1 MKKSSIWR
9 SVASLALAVLV
20 VSLGSVCSRAQQ
32 TLGSINGTV
41 FDSSGAAVAGAQV
54 TVTDE
59 SINVVRSATSQGD
72 GFFQIFNLPI
82 GVYKIKATHDGFDT
96 TQLTAVAVQEAR
108 ATTVQISLK
117 VGQVSTSVEVTATPL
132 LNATDTT
139 NGYTLDNAQIAAVP
153 TATGSFTQLAILS
166 PGTNAELL
174 SGLNTNSGLG
184 NQNIQANG
192 QRATSNTMQVN
203 GVDVTNIFNGM
214 TSSGLTSQRFN
225 FNIGAG
231 STSASSSAGAGPI
244 AGSSLEGASP
254 YGSVGNSLPSPA
266 PETIEELRV
275 NTSMYDAQQG
285 ATAGAQIDVNT
296 VSGTNRY
303 HGQVYG
309 TLANNDMNASPYFF
323 NQQYQ
328 LAQQGVGAFPASLV
342 NPYLNRWAAGGTI
355 GGPIKKDKLF
365 FFLSYQ
371 RMSSTDQATGISQ
384 MTVPSGL
391 TDDRSVA
398 GLDAA
403 ANSWAGKGSFTSAI
417 DPLSMALMN
426 AKLPDG
432 SYLIPSAQSSNPYT
446 FGVPNVTLI
455 GNAIMTSDQA
465 NGNVDWQL
473 NSKDRLSAKYY
484 YQSDPVTLPYDYS
497 QTGGFPVTQLNGS
510 QVAAIDNTININ
522 SHFSWEQRL
531 GLFRQSAYSKF
542 DQTLTNSG
550 GAENFGVGAGT
561 TTANGAVLA
570 STLPGLRLKSFASSQ
585 ADSPSVKVGPYSS
598 FADMGFYQSRLNPS
612 TNLILVLG
620 KHTIMAGG
628 GYSFTE
634 LNIENNRGGLA
645 QIQTGNFEQFLQ
657 GNTLAKPKAV
667 SSSNVLETLDPA
679 TGKNNADRYYRTNEI
694 DGYAQDKWQVRPN
707 LSITAG
713 VRYDYHGGMTEKYGN
728 MFNFEPSLYSVTS
741 STGGADYNATWTVNN
756 AGFIVA
762 GNNKQNPTS
771 GVSDST
777 LTGRQWGI
785 SPRVGFAWSPAR
797 DHGDFVVRGGA
808 GIYYDR
814 GEYFTYLSQPAG
826 SGYGGP
832 FGVTESAP
840 LATYVTGGGK
850 TLENPF
856 GSAFTSSSY
865 VKPSSDPTG
874 INTALQSVLNGM
886 GADDFGTA
894 NCSGYDS
901 EADYTACE
909 EFGTP
914 LNFGTYDRTNV
925 LPYTINFDL
934 DIQWQPSSTVAFD
947 LGYVGNRGRHAVVPI
962 PFNAPGIATANSP
975 IWGQTTSY
983 GFDVL
988 NQNNTDSYGDYYPIA
1003 GEYWNTLDGGNTDLR
1018 TPFIGFSPNASYYKT
1033 AGVSSYD
1040 ALQAHIDKK
1049 MSHHLMLGASY
1060 TWSHTLDEQSDLGLF
1075 FTGDNPNNLRNSWA
1089 SSDFDR
1095 TNVFSGYFVATLPN
1109 KATPHSGLAM
1119 LINDWQLNGT
1129 AVVQSG
1135 EPYSLYEF
1143 YGAVGSIYFG
1153 DFPTLMNPILGVKN
1167 PGNPKEAMTGNKG
1180 ASRGVGGAYVPTI
1193 DPTQIAINYITG
1205 DKAVALGIPQGGG
1218 PNNDPPDVFETDFAP
1233 PQRNIFRQDSQKQ
1246 VNLSIRKAFKFSERF
1261 GAEYQFNVF
1270 NVTNTTSL
1278 DVPSDQAQIRQN
1290 NACSSSAIEAGNNC
1304 FNPAADYVNYGQIA
1318 TSPKPADLESTRANL
1333 DQPPYSTGAGKGLQ
1347 IPTYIP
1353 TGTTNAA
1360 GAQLCLAENA
1370 IPGGCPNNAANFG
1383 SVYNTIGSNRM
1394 ITMGFHFT
1402 Y

>member
-1 MKKSSIWR
+1 
-9 SVASLALAVLV
+9 LALTLLVL
-20 VSLGSVCSRAQQ
+20 SLGTLCSRAQQ

-41 FDSSGAAVAGAQV
+41 FDSSGAAVPGAQV

-59 SINVVRSATSQGD
+59 SINVVRSATSQSD

-96 TQLTAVAVQEAR
+96 TQMAAVAVQEAR

-117 VGQVSTSVEVTATPL
+117 IGQVSTSVEVTATPL

-139 NGYTLDNAQIAAVP
+139 NGYTLDTAQIAAVP

-231 STSASSSAGAGPI
+231 STSGSSSAGAGSI
-244 AGSSLEGASP
+244 AGASLEGASP
-254 YGSVGNSLPSPA
+254 YGSVGNSLPSPP

-296 VSGTNRY
+296 ISGTNQF

-309 TLANNDMNASPYFF
+309 SLANNDMNAAPYFF

-328 LAQQGVGAFPASLV
+328 LARQGIGAFPQSLV
-342 NPYLNRWAAGGTI
+342 NPYLNRWTTGGAI

-365 FFLSYQ
+365 FFASFQ
-371 RMSSTDQATGISQ
+371 RMSSTDESTGLSQ

-391 TDDRSVA
+391 TDDRSVG

-403 ANSWAGKGSFTSAI
+403 ANSWKGSGSFTHAI
-417 DPLSMALMN
+417 DPIAMALMN

-432 SYLIPSAQSSNPYT
+432 SLLIPSAQSSNPYIY
-446 FGVPNVTLI
+446 GVPNVTLI
-455 GNAIMTSDQA
+455 GDSVMTSDQA
-465 NGNVDWQL
+465 NGNVDWQV
-473 NSKDRLSAKYY
+473 NGKDRLSAKYY
-484 YQSDPVTLPYDYS
+484 YQSDPVTLPYDFS
-497 QTGGFPVTQLNGS
+497 QTGGFPVSQLNGS
-510 QVAAIDNTININ
+510 QVAALDNTININ
-522 SHFSWEQRL
+522 PHFSWEQRL

-550 GAENFGVGAGT
+550 GPANFGIASDTVT
-561 TTANGAVLA
+561 SNGAILGDR
-570 STLPGLRLKSFASSQ
+570 LPGLLLKEFASSQ
-585 ADSPSVKVGPYSS
+585 LDSPGLKVGPYSS
-598 FADMGFYQSRLNPS
+598 FANMGFYQSRLNPS
-612 TNLILVLG
+612 TNVILVAG

-628 GYSFTE
+628 GYSFTD
-634 LNIENNRGGLA
+634 LNIDNYRGGLA
-645 QIQTGNFEQFLQ
+645 QVETSSFENFLE
-657 GNTLAKPKAV
+657 GKVK
-667 SSSNVLETLDPA
+667 SSNVLETIDPSSHR
-679 TGKNNADRYYRTNEI
+679 NNANRYYRTQEL
-694 DGYAQDKWQVRPN
+694 DGYVQDKWQMRSN

-728 MFNFEPSLYSVTS
+728 MFNFDPSLYSVTS
-741 STGGADYNATWTVNN
+741 STGGATPNAMWTVNN

-762 GNNKQNPTS
+762 GNNKYNPTS

-785 SPRVGFAWSPAR
+785 SPRVGFAWSPSR

-808 GIYYDR
+808 GVYFDR
-814 GEYFTYLSQPAG
+814 GEYFVYLSQPAG

-840 LATYVTGGGK
+840 LASYVTGQGSS
-850 TLENPF
+850 LSDPF
-856 GSAFTSSSY
+856 GAAFNTCQNITPPTTCPANPAY
-865 VKPSSDPTG
+865 TPPSSNPASIADALTSTLNALTG
-874 INTALQSVLNGM
+874 TPSGSDAK
-886 GADDFGTA
+886 FGP
-894 NCSGYDS
+894 NCSGAQNQ
-901 EADYTACE
+901 EDYLACPY
-909 EFGTP
+909 T

-925 LPYTINFDL
+925 LPYTINYDF
-934 DIQWQPSSTVAFD
+934 DIQWQPTSTIAFD
-947 LGYVGNRGRHAVVPI
+947 LGYVGNLGRHQVVPI
-962 PFNAPGIATANSP
+962 PFNAPGIATSTNP
-975 IWGQTTSY
+975 IWGQTASY
-983 GFDVL
+983 GFEVL
-988 NQNNTDSYGDYYPIA
+988 NTNACGDVYCDYAPIA
-1003 GEYWNTLDGGNTDLR
+1003 GEPWNTEDGGNTDFR
-1018 TPFIGFSPNASYYKT
+1018 TPYIGFNPNASYYKT
-1033 AGVSSYD
+1033 AGNSSYN
-1040 ALQAHIDKK
+1040 ALQAHLDKK
-1049 MSHHLMLGASY
+1049 MAHNYMLGASY

-1075 FTGDNPNNLRNSWA
+1075 FTGDNPNNLRNSYA

-1095 TNVFSGYFVATLPN
+1095 TNVFSGYFQASLPN
-1109 KATPHSGLAM
+1109 KARPHSGLAM
-1119 LINDWQLNGT
+1119 LINDWNLNGT
-1129 AVVQSG
+1129 AVLQSG

-1153 DFPTLMNPILGVKN
+1153 DYPTLMNPILGVKN
-1167 PGNPKEAMTGNKG
+1167 PGNPKSVMTGNKG
-1180 ASRGVGGAYVPTI
+1180 AARGVGGAYIPAI
-1193 DPTQIAINYITG
+1193 DPTQIAINYIQPGTKGVPISTG
-1205 DKAVALGIPQGGG
+1205 SDPQ
-1218 PNNDPPDVFETDFAP
+1218 DIYETDFAP
-1233 PQRNIFRQDSQKQ
+1233 PQRNIFRQSSQVQ
-1246 VNLSIRKAFKFSERF
+1246 LNLSIRKGFKFSERY
-1261 GAEYQFNVF
+1261 GAEYQFNIF
-1270 NVTNTTSL
+1270 NLTNTTSL

-1290 NACSSSAIEAGNNC
+1290 DACSTSGYETAYSNC
-1304 FNPAADYVNYGQIA
+1304 SLGYVNYGQIA
-1318 TSPKPADLESTRANL
+1318 TSNSPADQQSAKGNL
-1333 DQPPYSTGAGKGLQ
+1333 DQLPYSTGSGKSTQ
-1347 IPTYIP
+1347 VPTYIP
-1353 TGTTNAA
+1353 VGATNSS
-1360 GAQLCLAENA
+1360 GALLCQSYNA

-1394 ITMGFHFT
+1394 ITMAFHFT
-1402 Y
+1402 F

>member
-1 MKKSSIWR
+1 MKKSSVWR
-9 SVASLALAVLV
+9 SVAYLALAILVLQ
-20 VSLGSVCSRAQQ
+20 LGTLSGRAQQ

-41 FDSSGAAVAGAQV
+41 FDASGAAVPGAQV
-54 TVTDE
+54 TVSDE
-59 SINVVRSATSQGD
+59 SINVVRTATSGGD

-96 TQLTAVAVQEAR
+96 TQLSGVDVQEAR
-108 ATTVQISLK
+108 ATTLHVTLK
-117 VGQVSTSVEVTATPL
+117 VGQVSTSVEVTGTPL

-139 NGYTLDNAQIAAVP
+139 NGYTLDTAQIAAVP

-174 SGLNTNSGLG
+174 SGMNTNSGLG

-231 STSASSSAGAGPI
+231 STSGSSSAGAGPI
-244 AGSSLEGASP
+244 AGASLEGASP
-254 YGSVGNSLPSPA
+254 YGSVGNSLPSPP

-296 VSGTNRY
+296 ISGTNKF

-309 TLANNDMNASPYFF
+309 SLANNDLNAAPYFF

-328 LAQQGVGAFPASLV
+328 LAQQGVGAFPKSLV
-342 NPYLNRWAAGGTI
+342 NPYLNRWSTGGTI

-365 FFLSYQ
+365 FFVSYQ
-371 RMSSTDQATGISQ
+371 RMSSTDQSTGVSQ

-391 TDDRSVA
+391 TDDRSVG

-403 ANSWAGKGSFTSAI
+403 AVSWAGGTGTFTKAI
-417 DPLSMALMN
+417 DPLSQNLLSAT
-426 AKLPDG
+426 LPNG
-432 SYLIPSAQSSNPYT
+432 SLLIPSAQSSNPYIY
-446 FGVPNVTLI
+446 GVPNVTLI
-455 GNAIMTSDQA
+455 SNALMTSDQGNA
-465 NGNVDWQL
+465 NVDWQV
-473 NSKDRLSAKYY
+473 NGKDRLSAKYY
-484 YQSDPVTLPYDYS
+484 YQSDPVTLPYDFS

-510 QVAAIDNTININ
+510 QVAAIDNTIEIN
-522 SHFSWEQRL
+522 PHFSWEQRL
-531 GLFRQSAYSKF
+531 GFFRQSAFSKF
-542 DQTLTNSG
+542 DQTLTNASG
-550 GAENFGVGAGT
+550 PANFGIDGST
-561 TTANGAVLA
+561 MTANGAVLGQGM
-570 STLPGLRLKSFASSQ
+570 PGLLLKSFASSQ
-585 ADSPSVKVGPYSS
+585 EDSPSLKAGPYSS

-612 TNLILVLG
+612 TNLIMVLG
-620 KHTIMAGG
+620 KHTIIAGG
-628 GYSFTE
+628 GYSYTE
-634 LNIENNRGGLA
+634 LNIANYRNGLA
-645 QIQTGNFEQFLQ
+645 QIKTGNFEQLLE
-657 GNTLAKPKAV
+657 GDTVAKPKAV
-667 SSSNVLETLDPA
+667 SSSNVLETFDPS
-679 TGKNNADRYYRTNEI
+679 TGKNNANRYYRTNEL
-694 DGYAQDKWQVRPN
+694 DGYLQDKWQVRSN

-728 MFNFEPSLYSVTS
+728 MFNFDPSRYSVTS
-741 STGGADYNATWTVNN
+741 STGGADYMATWTVND
-756 AGFIVA
+756 AGFVVA
-762 GNNKQNPTS
+762 GNNKDNPTS

-785 SPRVGFAWSPAR
+785 SPRIGFAWSPTR
-797 DHGDFVVRGGA
+797 DHGNFVVRGGA

-840 LATYVTGGGK
+840 LSTYVTGGGK

-856 GSAFTSSSY
+856 GSAFTSGSY
-865 VKPSSDPTG
+865 VKPSSNPAN
-874 INTALQSVLNGM
+874 IASALQSVLNGF
-886 GADDFGTA
+886 GGDDYGTA

-925 LPYTINFDL
+925 LPYTINYDL
-934 DIQWQPSSTVAFD
+934 DIQWQPTSTIAFD
-947 LGYVGNRGRHAVVPI
+947 LGYVGNRGRHQVVPI
-962 PFNAPGIATANSP
+962 PFNAPGIATPTNP
-975 IWGQTTSY
+975 IWGQTASY

-988 NQNNTDSYGDYYPIA
+988 NQNETDSYGDYYPIA
-1003 GEYWNTLDGGNTDLR
+1003 GEYWNTEDGGNTDLR
-1018 TPFIGFSPNASYYKT
+1018 APYIGFSPNASTYKT
-1033 AGVSSYD
+1033 AGNSAYD
-1040 ALQAHIDKK
+1040 AMQVHLDKK
-1049 MSHHLMLGASY
+1049 MSHNLMLGASY

-1095 TNVFSGYFVATLPN
+1095 TNVFSGYFVATVPN
-1109 KATPHSGLAM
+1109 KARAHSGLAM

-1135 EPYSLYEF
+1135 QPYSLYEF

-1153 DFPTLMNPILGVKN
+1153 DYPTLMNPILGVKDPQN
-1167 PGNPKEAMTGNKG
+1167 VKRELTGNKG
-1180 ASRGVGGAYVPTI
+1180 ATRGAGGSYIPAI
-1193 DPTQIAINYITG
+1193 DPNEIKINYLDTPEDYAKYGISTG
-1205 DKAVALGIPQGGG
+1205 SDPQ
-1218 PNNDPPDVFETDFAP
+1218 DIFETDFAP
-1233 PQRNIFRQDSQKQ
+1233 PQRNIFRQASQKQ
-1246 VNLSIRKAFKFSERF
+1246 LNLSIRKGFKFSERL
-1261 GAEYQFNVF
+1261 GAEYQFNIF
-1270 NVTNTTSL
+1270 NVTNTVSL

-1290 NACSSSAIEAGNNC
+1290 NACSTSAIEAGNNC
-1304 FNPAADYVNYGQIA
+1304 FNPAADYVNYGQIVS
-1318 TSPKPADLESTRANL
+1318 SPSQVDQNSARANL
-1333 DQPPYSTGAGKGLQ
+1333 DQLPYSTGTGRGLVN
-1347 IPTYIP
+1347 PTYIP
-1353 TGTTNAA
+1353 TGTTNSA
-1360 GAQLCLAENA
+1360 GAILCLPENA

-1394 ITMGFHFT
+1394 VTMAFHFT
-1402 Y
+1402 F